1 LPNLFGDCTI
11 KIYANSYS
19 RPMELDEREPSSG
32 ARRARPATAAH
43 DKEEK
48 MSQEGKSGA
57 SAHEPFV
64 PHADRPAVKPDTRLS
79 DLTVQDLLGVLHGD
93 PIFKPHYYKYHHLDL
108 KAFYSKHEH
117 PKAENFKLEL
127 WKAELWKVEHLD
139 IQIPAGQNGP
149 DPPFAQ
155 LAQGIEGLRAQVQ
168 NLSSEVAAMRK
179 VAT

>member
-1 LPNLFGDCTI
+1 
-11 KIYANSYS
+11 
-19 RPMELDEREPSSG
+19 
-32 ARRARPATAAH
+32 
-43 DKEEK
+43 
-48 MSQEGKSGA
+48 MSQEGKSGP
-57 SAHEPFV
+57 STHEPFV

-79 DLTVQDLLGVLHGD
+79 DITVQDLLGVLHGD
-93 PIFKPHYYKYHHLDL
+93 PIFNPHIYKYHQEL

-127 WKAELWKVEHLD
+127 WKAEHPKVELWKVEHPD
-139 IQIPAGQNGP
+139 IPVGQNGP
-149 DPPFAQ
+149 DPQFAQ